1 MSDWAVNLCLC
12 IRRVNVTLKHQL
24 SFVGAKH
31 WHWGNLT
38 VLCILVI
45 RDCARIAVN
54 YLLCLIWKVWFRT
67 FLPTSDGTQLKLVLN
82 SDNVPVYLVGKMWGE
97 KKKLTG
103 FFQLFRGCFLLF
115 VLLLFFFPMNLLTSK
130 KREASFFVGFFF
142 LTLKCHFIN
151 PDYSGS

>member
-82 SDNVPVYLVGKMWGE
+82 SDNVPVYLVGKTWGE

-130 KREASFFVGFFF
+130 KREASFFVVFFS
-142 LTLKCHFIN
+142 
-151 PDYSGS
+151 DS